1 MSSQQFAQEIKQ
13 DIQNIRR
20 TGELNQQT
28 IVTGEAKV
36 ITSAEQSIAQEL
48 PIVTEK
54 LVTKE
59 FVPVTYE
66 KIIQKIPVVV
76 GQRVETG
83 APISQEKYV
92 QGLNVEYVQ
101 GAQQTRVDLTPQM
114 TCQSTG
120 VQEFINQPL
129 NMAAEK
135 ISQQVFTEAQTGLQN
150 QQFQN
155 QNQQFQNQQ
164 FQNQQFQNQQFQNQN
179 QQFQNKQFLNQQNLP
194 QQQFVQQTE
203 KTILEAAHLQPGQVF
218 GQEGF
223 VGQPLQQGG
232 LGQQGL
238 LGQQGGLGQQLGQK
252 ERNLEADLTN
262 IERNLGANKNL
273 GGNRKI

>member
-1 MSSQQFAQEIKQ
+1 MSSQQFSQEIKQ

-28 IVTGEAKV
+28 IVTGETKV
-36 ITSAEQSIAQEL
+36 ITSAEQSIATEM

-54 LVTKE
+54 IVTKE
-59 FVPVTYE
+59 YVPVTYE
-66 KIIQKIPVVV
+66 KVIQKIPVVV

-101 GAQQTRVDLTPQM
+101 NAQQTRVDLTPQM

-120 VQEFINQPL
+120 VQGVINQPL

-135 ISQQVFTEAQTGLQN
+135 ISQQVFTEQTGV
-150 QQFQN
+150 

-179 QQFQNKQFLNQQNLP
+179 QQFQNQQFQNQNQQFQNKQFQNQQNLP
-194 QQQFVQQTE
+194 QQQVIHQVTE
-203 KTILEAAHLQPGQVF
+203 KSILETQNLQPGQVF
-218 GQEGF
+218 GQQGF
-223 VGQPLQQGG
+223 AGQPLQQGG
-232 LGQQGL
+232 FGPH
-238 LGQQGGLGQQLGQK
+238 LGQK
-252 ERNLEADLTN
+252 DKNLEADLAN
-262 IERNLGANKNL
+262 IERNLDRD
-273 GGNRKI
+273 RKL